1 MSYMRDSIYL
11 WVDDSSRLHLWNFD
25 GNDGWDDSLWA
36 CNEEDGSRHPGY
48 ENASGVS
55 IPQETMDEY
64 VMMRLAQ
71 IVESAQVAET
81 IERAVSKWMGNVGC
95 QALKKQAAALESAL
109 ANTRPSAET
118 KDSAP

>member
-1 MSYMRDSIYL
+1 MAYMRGRIYL
-11 WVDDSSRLHLWNFD
+11 WHDSSGLHLWNSN

-48 ENASGVS
+48 ENAGGVS

-71 IVESAQVAET
+71 IVERGQVAET
-81 IERAVSKWMGNVGC
+81 LERAVSKWMGNGGC
-95 QALKKQAAALESAL
+95 QELKKQAAALESAL
-109 ANTRPSAET
+109 ANMHPPAET
-118 KDSAP
+118 EDSAP